1 MLKNK
6 FGMTKILVL
15 VLSVLML
22 VSLVACNK
30 ADGPSTD
37 DMNAAIQAAI
47 DAANAEQAAKEAAL
61 AASIAAD
68 KAAQEAKEAALAE
81 SMAKEKA
88 ENDAA
93 LKKAQE
99 EAKAAADA
107 AAKASQAAKEA
118 ADKAAKEA
126 ADAAAKAASEAAK
139 KAQEA
144 ADKQASELQ
153 AALEAAKAEAL
164 KAAEEASKAQA
175 EASKAIEEASKAAEE
190 AAKASSQL
198 AETNVPAETTVVAPG
213 ETTVTPAVPVDKT
226 EVLVAY
232 SKLKTEYTYTK
243 MAMFKADDYAELV
256 MLFDKASLDLNNAA
270 TVEAATAVL
279 ETLKVDVAAVRSV
292 ENAAAEVA
300 ALVNALGDIET
311 EVFTTQMEKIDEA
324 QKAYAA
330 LKVEYAT
337 YLDYDVE
344 EKKDGDDTVKTAT
357 KLGINVADLSKA
369 DKKADVL
376 KAYAETELQAKME
389 TLYNKYNGKISKFDT
404 DDFAVEGNETLESTI
419 LNAYYIYRVLAVVNG
434 GDLSDA
440 NVPTDWE
447 WLVDKKGEYVLAKEG
462 DKDPW
467 GENYKVGAK
476 MYNTDKPTEFFT
488 TEQLMETFILPTLD
502 LDFADYL
509 ENTLLVEF
517 TKAANKL
524 ETTTADYDVDLDDIV
539 DALEAE
545 FEALSFV
552 EDYKGTATLE
562 DAKNDAKI
570 ITIKAYIEAMGEY
583 LEAAKVVEIENK
595 AEAIEL
601 ANDLIQ
607 DKIDE
612 YMDKLTD
619 TDNATTIANLNAKI
633 DTQNAKIAANDAALA
648 AYTANVN
655 AAALLTFEEMLNAE
669 LAETKEYKETWF
681 DFYDFDAAD
690 YAKEV
695 ADYLAAVLATTIEK
709 NFVEEIKVDGA
720 DNYDEDLADL
730 IEAIVLDLEALRLR
744 VSPYEDDEADATIFK
759 NLRGEWPAYVE
770 HDSADYTYP
779 NTAVFEEVVAII
791 DAAIANIEATTTE
804 GVADKKA
811 TVVTNDDDA
820 KPYYFKDV
828 NAYNYAI
835 EKYDYAVEA
844 DSNIS
849 AVISASEGLVTN
861 TATAYP
867 VEYLITAAEQVS
879 ETVIKAYVKA
889 YQDVNAKLVT
899 LTKMTDLA
907 KNNKYDITHN
917 DKEKNYTAYDKIY
930 AAHAGNAALQA
941 ELKAVADIYTG
952 KVDSALTTFA
962 NAISKNAADKKFE
975 VGTFYSNSKKVYD
988 GSNVT
993 IYTDRIEGW
1002 AGRYNPVANVEAA
1015 MDKIVAEFNTNFFS
1029 VKVKTNIEDNAD
1041 TKYLDETKYETEI
1054 DYTNSKVVELWFKKL
1069 AGVESL
1075 KAAIELYKNTYTP
1088 ISIDPADGYDVA
1100 MAGQVTVGNVAK
1112 LPYGEYV
1119 DINGTYTNTQIL
1131 NKPADVVAYEAAL
1144 DAILADYSAKIMALT
1159 IQSDAKNTVKNGVGT
1174 KLVTDVKISYN
1185 LDKAQ
1190 SIINAYVAAVAGDE
1204 NYIVTA
1210 NNDFAEEKTVYQYAD
1225 SLAFQ
1230 QFNTLV
1236 LKNTYG
1242 VTRPQ
1247 VTLTKGT
1254 VTNGDVSISNAYI
1267 GSEFTVTFTPKSGYV
1282 LTSYSITAG
1291 ADTTAVVPNT
1301 ENDQKVT
1308 VAYAGN
1314 NDITESIVVS
1324 ATFTKKVAEFKDE
1337 TVAVDVDP
1345 AADKTVEKKPTVAT
1359 PTWYV
1364 GQTDAKLK
1372 VTAPNT
1378 AGTAVYGLNIKGLT
1392 VNFFDADGDA
1402 IDADG
1407 DSTNGTARVLT
1418 MTAYDVTT
1426 GEFNVGAIPA
1436 DTAKVT
1442 VVVDYGFA
1450 PEYSVAVAEG
1460 QSADVKILVK
1470 NAVLVDGK
1478 YVEDTYKQVDFEGTY
1493 KVVVKVK
1500 AGTTPSV
1507 VATYGGW
1514 NPAVVSNM
1522 TKLEG
1527 NSDWDV
1533 YSFDVTVPGTNVIRA
1548 YLITLTVSAK

>member
-68 KAAQEAKEAALAE
+68 KAAQEAKDAALAE

-139 KAQEA
+139 KAQEE

-175 EASKAIEEASKAAEE
+175 EASKAIEEASKAAAEASAAASKLEE
-190 AAKASSQL
+190 
-198 AETNVPAETTVVAPG
+198 TTVPAETTVVAPG

-270 TVEAATAVL
+270 TVEAAIAVL
-279 ETLKVDVAAVRSV
+279 ETLKVDAAAVRSV
-292 ENAAAEVA
+292 ENAAGEVA

-324 QKAYAA
+324 KKAYAA

-337 YLDYDVE
+337 YLGYDVE
-344 EKKDGDDTVKTAT
+344 GKVDGPKTVETAT
-357 KLGINVADLSKA
+357 KLGINVADLNKA
-369 DKKADVL
+369 AKKAEVL
-376 KAYAETELQAKME
+376 ETYAKTELKSKME

-404 DDFAVEGNETLESTI
+404 DDFAVAGNETLESTI

-447 WLVDKKGEYVLAKEG
+447 WLVDKKGEYVLDGNGKKQY
-462 DKDPW
+462 DL
-467 GENYKVGAK
+467 N
-476 MYNTDKPTEFFT
+476 KPTEFFT

-502 LDFADYL
+502 VEFANYL
-509 ENTLLVEF
+509 EYTLLVKF
-517 TKAANKL
+517 TEAANKL
-524 ETTTADYDVDLDDIV
+524 ETKTAAYDVDLDDVV

-601 ANDLIQ
+601 ANEAVQ
-607 DKIDE
+607 EKIDE
-612 YMDKLTD
+612 YMDKLSD
-619 TDNATTIANLNAKI
+619 TENATTIANLNAKI
-633 DTQNAKIAANDAALA
+633 NTQKAKIEANNAALVS
-648 AYTANVN
+648 YTANVN
-655 AAALLTFEEMLNAE
+655 ATALLTFEEMLNAE
-669 LAETKEYKETWF
+669 LAETKEYKDTWF
-681 DFYDFDAAD
+681 DLYDFANAD
-690 YAKEV
+690 YATEV
-695 ADYLAAVLATTIEK
+695 ADYLADVLATTIEK

-744 VSPYEDDEADATIFK
+744 VSPYEDDETGATIFK
-759 NLRGEWPAYVE
+759 QLRGEWPAYVE
-770 HDSADYTYP
+770 HDSADYTFP

-791 DAAIANIEATTTE
+791 DAAIADIEGATTE

-811 TVVTNDDDA
+811 TVVTNNDDA

-844 DSNIS
+844 DSDIS

-861 TATAYP
+861 SVTDYP
-867 VEYLITAAEQVS
+867 VQYLITAAEQVS

-889 YQDVNAKLVT
+889 YQDVNAKIVT

-917 DKEKNYTAYDKIY
+917 DKAANYTAYDKIY

-962 NAISKNAADKKFE
+962 NAISKNAADKEFK
-975 VGTFYSNSKKVYD
+975 VGTFYSNSNKVYN
-988 GSNVT
+988 GNNVT

-1002 AGRYNPVANVEAA
+1002 AGRYNPVANVDAA
-1015 MDKIVAEFNTNFFS
+1015 MDKLVKEFNTNFFS
-1029 VKVKTNIEDNAD
+1029 VKVKTNIEDDAD

-1054 DYTNSKVVELWFKKL
+1054 DFTNSKVVELWFKKL

-1075 KAAIELYKNTYTP
+1075 KTAINAYKNTYTP
-1088 ISIDPADGYDVA
+1088 IAIDNVDYDVA
-1100 MAGQVTVGNVAK
+1100 MAGQVTVTENAK

-1119 DINGTYTNTQIL
+1119 DINGKYDDTQIL
-1131 NKPADVVAYEAAL
+1131 NKPEDVVAYEAAI
-1144 DAILADYSAKIMALT
+1144 DAIFADYSAKIMALT

-1174 KLVTDVKISYN
+1174 KLENELKISYN
-1185 LDKAQ
+1185 LDNAQ
-1190 SIINAYVAAVAGDE
+1190 RVITAYVNAVIGDA

-1210 NNDFAEEKTVYQYAD
+1210 NNDLDGTKDVYQYAN
-1225 SLAFQ
+1225 SVIFNE
-1230 QFNTLV
+1230 FNTIV

-1282 LTSYSITAG
+1282 LTSYTITAG
-1291 ADTTAVVPNT
+1291 AGTTAVVPNT
-1301 ENDQKVT
+1301 ENDKKVT
-1308 VAYAGN
+1308 VAYAGG

-1378 AGTAVYGLNIKGLT
+1378 AGTAVYGLNITGLT
-1392 VNFFDADGDA
+1392 VNFFDADGNA

-1426 GEFNVGAIPA
+1426 GEFNVGTIPA

-1442 VVVDYGFA
+1442 VVVGYGFA

-1478 YVEDTYKQVDFEGTY
+1478 YVEDTYKQVDFNGTY
-1493 KVVVKVK
+1493 TVLVKVK
-1500 AGTTPSV
+1500 AGKTPKV
-1507 VATYGGW
+1507 TAKYT
-1514 NPAVVSNM
+1514 
-1522 TKLEG
+1522 
-1527 NSDWDV
+1527 DWAPNVTSTPVLVEENTEWAV
-1533 YSFDVTVPGTNVIRA
+1533 YSFTITVPANNVIRA
-1548 YLITLTVSAK
+1548 YNIALTVAAQ